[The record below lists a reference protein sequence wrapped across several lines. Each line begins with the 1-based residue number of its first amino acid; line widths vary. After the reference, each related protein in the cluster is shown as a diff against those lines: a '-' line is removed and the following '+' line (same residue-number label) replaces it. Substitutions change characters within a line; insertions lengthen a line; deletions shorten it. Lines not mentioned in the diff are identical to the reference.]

1 MPVLERGVTVQQQD
15 AIEAIR
21 QAASDASAAGQL
33 PAFLAAVEQVR
44 IEAVLAAAGPREAPA
59 TPKTPGRVLTVEQAA
74 ARLGRSRWW
83 VYRHKATL
91 PVTRFQTGGFG
102 FDEHKLE
109 RWIEGRT
116 R

>member
-1 MPVLERGVTVQQQD
+1 MTTPETLEAVRL
-15 AIEAIR
+15 AAREA
-21 QAASDASAAGQL
+21 ATAGEL
-33 PAFLAAVEQVR
+33 PAFLGAVQQVCA
-44 IEAVLAAAGPREAPA
+44 EALLAAATSRPAPEPPRQPGRILTVREAA
-59 TPKTPGRVLTVEQAA
+59 Q
-74 ARLGRSRWW
+74 RLGRSRWW

-102 FDEHKLE
+102 FDEGALE

>member
-1 MPVLERGVTVQQQD
+1 MTVKQLD

-21 QAASDASAAGQL
+21 QAAMEASAAGQL

-44 IEAVLAAAGPREAPA
+44 VEAVLAAADPRKASE
-59 TPKTPGRVLTVEQAA
+59 TPRRPGRVLTVEQAA

-83 VYRHKATL
+83 VYRHKASL

-102 FDEHKLE
+102 FDEHNLE

>member
-1 MPVLERGVTVQQQD
+1 VTVRQQD
-15 AIEAIR
+15 AIDAVRE
-21 QAASDASAAGQL
+21 AASEASAAGQL

-44 IEAVLAAAGPREAPA
+44 VEAVLAAAGPREVPA
-59 TPKTPGRVLTVEQAA
+59 TPKLPGRVLTVHQAA

-83 VYRHKATL
+83 VYRHKAML

>member
-1 MPVLERGVTVQQQD
+1 MTVQQQD

-21 QAASDASAAGQL
+21 RAASEANAAGQL

-59 TPKTPGRVLTVEQAA
+59 APKTPGRVLTVQQAA